1 VKQGSWRWLAEVAV
15 VTGLLATGCGDRGT
29 EPAAVPVHGVGP
41 TAVENSL
48 KGLCVIGHEVRT
60 FVPCGSEKVYW
71 IEADEA
77 SLERLQTAVGE
88 YTDEPYE
95 PFFAEIIGRLTEEA
109 GEGFAA
115 DYDGQVMVDTLVRVA
130 PASELD
136 CGG

>member
-1 VKQGSWRWLAEVAV
+1 MAEATV
-15 VTGLLATGCGDRGT
+15 VTGLFATGCGDRGT

-41 TAVENSL
+41 TAVENCL
-48 KGLCVIGHEVRT
+48 KVFCVIGHEVRT
-60 FVPCGSEKVYW
+60 FVPCGSKKVYW
-71 IEADEA
+71 IQADAA

-95 PFFAEIIGRLTEEA
+95 PFFAEIAGRLSEEP

-115 DYDGQVMVDTLVRVA
+115 DYDGQVVVDRLVRVA
-130 PASELD
+130 SASELD